1 MHAAIVAYNG
11 RVATRKQ
18 ERRERK
24 RRVHGLESSEY
35 SQPVTSKPERERPA
49 RGRARTYGQV
59 TMNPDGSFLMGR
71 RKVYPPTWR
80 RAVKRALLFLPFGF
94 VLGLFMVKNNTAT
107 TAVLLA
113 AVYTLAA
120 VPITYWTDRMSYRRL
135 ERKFEDAG
143 GTLP

>member
-1 MHAAIVAYNG
+1 M
-11 RVATRKQ
+11 
-18 ERRERK
+18 
-24 RRVHGLESSEY
+24 SED
-35 SQPVTSKPERERPA
+35 SRPVTSRPERERPA
-49 RGRARTYGQV
+49 RGRARTFGTV
-59 TMNPDGSFLMGR
+59 TMNPDGTFQMGR
-71 RKVYPPTWR
+71 RTVHPPTWR

-94 VLGLFMVKNNTAT
+94 VLGLFMVKHNTIT

-113 AVYTLAA
+113 ALYTVAA